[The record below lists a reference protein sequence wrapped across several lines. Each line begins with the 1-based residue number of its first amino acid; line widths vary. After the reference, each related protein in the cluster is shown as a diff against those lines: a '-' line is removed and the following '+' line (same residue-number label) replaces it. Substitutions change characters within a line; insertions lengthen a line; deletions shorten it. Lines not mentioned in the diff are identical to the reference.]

1 MDIYMW
7 TGVVKLLLLAFCFP
21 GIVSVLFVRLPK
33 NQKVTKSE
41 ILASV
46 LFIII
51 LTSIIGTYKII
62 NNEPKEVIEC
72 IVVDSRKEKSE
83 TVTFGSSE
91 VIVLTLEDNS
101 KNRYEHKVGLS
112 DKRKYKV
119 GDRIYLYK
127 SVEETMWNIA
137 TEKKIKKFKRIEE

>member
-1 MDIYMW
+1 MDWCSKVI
-7 TGVVKLLLLAFCFP
+7 TSILFP

-46 LFIII
+46 LYILI
-51 LTSIIGTYKII
+51 LTNLISTYKII

-72 IVVDSRKEKSE
+72 TVIDSRKESE
-83 TVTFGSSE
+83 TVSRGRRD
-91 VIVLTLEDNS
+91 VIVLTLEDNNR
-101 KNRYEHKVGLS
+101 NRYEHKVGLS

-119 GDRIYLYK
+119 EDRVYLYK
-127 SVEETMWNIA
+127 SVEETMRNIA
-137 TEKKIKKFKRIEE
+137 TEKKIKKFKVKGEIL

>member
-1 MDIYMW
+1 MDWCSKVI
-7 TGVVKLLLLAFCFP
+7 TSILFP

-46 LFIII
+46 LYILI
-51 LTSIIGTYKII
+51 LTNLISTYKIT

-72 IVVDSRKEKSE
+72 TVIDSRKESE
-83 TVTFGSSE
+83 TVSRGRRD
-91 VIVLTLEDNS
+91 VIVLTLEDNNR
-101 KNRYEHKVGLS
+101 NRYEHKVGLS

-119 GDRIYLYK
+119 EDRVYLYK

>member
-1 MDIYMW
+1 MDWCSRVI
-7 TGVVKLLLLAFCFP
+7 TSILFP

-46 LFIII
+46 LYILI
-51 LTSIIGTYKII
+51 LTNLISTYKII

-72 IVVDSRKEKSE
+72 TVIDSRKESE
-83 TVTFGSSE
+83 TVSRGRRD
-91 VIVLTLEDNS
+91 VIVLTLEDNNR
-101 KNRYEHKVGLS
+101 NRYEHKVGLS

-119 GDRIYLYK
+119 EDRVYLYK

>member
-7 TGVVKLLLLAFCFP
+7 TGVAKLLLAFCFP
-21 GIVSVLFVRLPK
+21 GTVSVLFVRLPK
-33 NQKVTKSE
+33 NQKATKLE

-51 LTSIIGTYKII
+51 LISLISTYKVI
-62 NNEPKEVIEC
+62 NNEPKEIIEY
-72 IVVDSRKEKSE
+72 IIIDSRKEKSE
-83 TVTFGSSE
+83 TVSWGRRE
-91 VIVLTLEDNS
+91 VIVLTLEDNNR
-101 KNRYEHKVGLS
+101 NRYEHTVDLS

-119 GDRIYLYK
+119 GDRVYLYK

-137 TEKKIKKFKRIEE
+137 TEKKIKKFKRIVE